1 MIIKQI
7 HQIFFDMGKGQLNEI
22 SEFRESQYKTKRFCE
37 EHKIIYKLWSEQDCE
52 DLVESLELHLQGLY
66 HNFREPIQKIDFIRF
81 VILHQFGGIYLDL
94 DCHPINNINQLFEKE
109 YFFVRWLNGKLPY
122 IAILGAEAGLGLY
135 KDIIDHCY
143 ESYKEKVNMQI
154 YKKWIGRF
162 VYQTT
167 GHYMVQRVL
176 KKHKINYTDLLEI
189 VAVWS
194 KGTYTGKPSGNLF
207 MDFNASVWYSGEQHY
222 IK

>member
-66 HNFREPIQKIDFIRF
+66 HNFRESIQKIDFIRY
-81 VILHQFGGIYLDL
+81 VILYQFGGIYLDL

-122 IAILGAEAGLGLY
+122 IAILGAEA
-135 KDIIDHCY
+135 
-143 ESYKEKVNMQI
+143 YKEKVNMQI

-189 VAVWS
+189 VAVYT
-194 KGTYTGKPSGNLF
+194 KGKYIGKPSGNLF